1 MAELLPEH
9 SLLGMGNPLLDISAT
24 AKPELLT
31 KHGLKANDA
40 ILTEEETIFNELR
53 DGYKAVIAIAGCA
66 TLLHGNVLQG
76 DHLASG
82 ATQNTVRGDPE
93 HGAGGAVGSRQE
105 AALQL
110 HGGGGEGRHKVQLF
124 VFGQNPFLLTDS

>member
-24 AKPELLT
+24 VKPELLT

-66 TLLHGNVLQG
+66 TLLHGNVLQV
-76 DHLASG
+76 DHLAGG
-82 ATQNTVRGDPE
+82 ATQNTVRVAQWVLGKKQLCSYM
-93 HGAGGAVGSRQE
+93 GAVGKDATRCNYLCS
-105 AALQL
+105 A
-110 HGGGGEGRHKVQLF
+110 
-124 VFGQNPFLLTDS
+124 